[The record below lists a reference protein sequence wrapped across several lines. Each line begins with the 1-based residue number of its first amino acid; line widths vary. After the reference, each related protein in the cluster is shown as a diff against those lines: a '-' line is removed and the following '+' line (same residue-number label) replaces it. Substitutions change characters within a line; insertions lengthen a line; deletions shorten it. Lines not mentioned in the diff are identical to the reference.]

1 MRIKNKIVWP
11 GLIVVLVS
19 IQSWISSGISWAQTP
34 YYQNKNVTILRGG
47 SPGGYGDLQ
56 ARALIPYLKKYI
68 PGEPTIIIENMP
80 GAAGRRAINHIYS
93 SAKPDGLTIG
103 AVGNVLASGPVLG
116 LAGSNYDLDKLI
128 YLGSTDSG
136 NPTAFVTRKDAG
148 LESLEKLRAATGLR
162 IGAHSVGHITY
173 INGRLAAYLLGLKDP
188 KFVVGYSSPERD
200 VALLRGEVDGAAPCQ
215 PRRCSRIHRHG
226 QVVQGSRLS

>member
-19 IQSWISSGISWAQTP
+19 IQSWILSGTSWAQTP
-34 YYQNKNVTILRGG
+34 YYQNKNLTILRGG

-93 SAKPDGLTIG
+93 SVKPDGLTIG

-148 LESLEKLRAATGLR
+148 LDSLEKLRAATGLR

-173 INGRLAAYLLGLKDP
+173 QWPSRCLLA
-188 KFVVGYSSPERD
+188 RT
-200 VALLRGEVDGAAPCQ
+200 
-215 PRRCSRIHRHG
+215 
-226 QVVQGSRLS
+226 QGS

>member
-1 MRIKNKIVWP
+1 
-11 GLIVVLVS
+11 
-19 IQSWISSGISWAQTP
+19 
-34 YYQNKNVTILRGG
+34 
-47 SPGGYGDLQ
+47 
-56 ARALIPYLKKYI
+56 
-68 PGEPTIIIENMP
+68 MP

-93 SAKPDGLTIG
+93 SVKPDGLTIG

-116 LAGSNYDLDKLI
+116 LAGSNYDLDKLL

-148 LESLEKLRAATGLR
+148 LDSLEKLRAATGLR